1 MPMTAKQLRERDAKR
16 DIGAELL
23 QSIREMK
30 AAKAN
35 PALPAARRFA
45 QQVALAYPMQQ
56 AILFGSRARGDAHA
70 ESDADVA
77 IILKG
82 QAGHFVHTK
91 MALDDIAYDI
101 LLDTG
106 IRVQPLPVWESEWQQ
121 PEKYRNPSLLGNI
134 AREGIRL

>member
-23 QSIREMK
+23 QSIREMN
-30 AAKAN
+30 ASRAN
-35 PALPAARRFA
+35 PGLQAARRFA
-45 QQVALAYPMQQ
+45 QQVAQAYPMQQ

-70 ESDADVA
+70 DSDADVA
-77 IILKG
+77 VILKG

-91 MALDDIAYDI
+91 MALDDIAFDI

-121 PEKYRNPSLLGNI
+121 PEQYSNPRLLGNI
-134 AREGIRL
+134 AREGVAL

>member
-1 MPMTAKQLRERDAKR
+1 MPTTAKQLREGDAKR

-23 QSIREMK
+23 QSMREMK
-30 AAKAN
+30 PPSAN
-35 PALPAARRFA
+35 PGLQAARSFA
-45 QQVALAYPMQQ
+45 QRVALAYPMQQ

-77 IILKG
+77 VILKG
-82 QAGHFVHTK
+82 QVGHFVHTK
-91 MALDDIAYDI
+91 MALDDIAYDV

-121 PEKYRNPSLLGNI
+121 PEQYSNPRLLGNI
-134 AREGIRL
+134 AREGIAL